1 MNNSTDARKHLAQQI
16 GNGAVLI
23 HSGKITYRNNDTWY
37 PFRQDSNFYYLTE
50 WPEPEAHAVIVI
62 KDSTPELHLF
72 VQDRNEEMETWD
84 GKRIGQEGALEKYNA
99 TKAYSFNDYQK
110 ELGNLLEGVTDV
122 YCDYSSPFFE
132 QYDRKGLAQAIPYD
146 QRGSEFSKATLHSLS
161 PLISELRLLKIMASW
176 SY

>member
-132 QYDRKGLAQAIPYD
+132 QYDRDGLAHAIPYD

-161 PLISELRLLKIMASW
+161 P
-176 SY
+176 